1 MSSDDDA
8 SAGSDSSL
16 SAAFSFGMTEYKD
29 FDSDSEDEGQEV
41 VFEYDPENVQDLW
54 VPENDIVDEMAQL
67 TLHTEGID
75 NGENEQN
82 MSSSSSNTN
91 ARQQNQNYEQP
102 NNSYQSK

>member
-1 MSSDDDA
+1 MSFDDDA

-16 SAAFSFGMTEYKD
+16 STTFSFGMNEYKD

-41 VFEYDPENVQDLW
+41 VFQYDLENVQDLW

-75 NGENEQN
+75 NGENGQN

-91 ARQQNQNYEQP
+91 ALQ
-102 NNSYQSK
+102 

>member
-1 MSSDDDA
+1 M
-8 SAGSDSSL
+8 
-16 SAAFSFGMTEYKD
+16 
-29 FDSDSEDEGQEV
+29 

-54 VPENDIVDEMAQL
+54 VPENDIVDEMVQL

-82 MSSSSSNTN
+82 MSSSSSSSSNTN

-102 NNSYQSK
+102 NNSYKSK